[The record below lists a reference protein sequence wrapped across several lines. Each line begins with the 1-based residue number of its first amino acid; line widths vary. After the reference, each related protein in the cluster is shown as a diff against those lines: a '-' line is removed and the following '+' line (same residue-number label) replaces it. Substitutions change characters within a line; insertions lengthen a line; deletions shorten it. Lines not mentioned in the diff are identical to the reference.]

1 LKQLREY
8 VEVFENATPA
18 EHCMIA
24 STLIERVTV
33 YPSYEL
39 DIQFRVGIDSLA
51 QLPEEETGEVD
62 K

>member
-1 LKQLREY
+1 
-8 VEVFENATPA
+8 VFENATPA